1 MITEY
6 DTETATL
13 VLPVTNIDI
22 SDLTRI
28 NQQAG
33 SGTLIEVDFD
43 TENYTQFY
51 VDYSLLGIEDDS
63 DAESHCKVIYRDIC
77 DWFGIEGIA
86 PEFHLEQF
94 QKEIVR
100 REQKQK
106 MKEFLDDIDL

>member
-6 DTETATL
+6 DTETATI
-13 VLPVTNIDI
+13 VLRVSNIDI
-22 SDLTRI
+22 VDLNRI

-51 VDYSLLGIEDDS
+51 IDYSLLGIEDIF
-63 DAESHCKVIYRDIC
+63 DAECLLRSTYRDIC
-77 DWFGIEGIA
+77 DWFGIEGIS

-94 QKEIVR
+94 QKESAQQEVV
-100 REQKQK
+100 
-106 MKEFLDDIDL
+106 